1 MTFTIMREIR
11 IKSGI
16 KSGTKSRM
24 KKARGH
30 ADSARFGEH
39 LGRWLLLPLM
49 ALFGTANAEYA
60 DDWGPVQGA
69 PVPVLEAYDQ
79 DGVLRSL
86 DNLTGSQGLL
96 LFLNRSAD
104 W

>member
-1 MTFTIMREIR
+1 MTKLNRTSEAGGR
-11 IKSGI
+11 
-16 KSGTKSRM
+16 
-24 KKARGH
+24 
-30 ADSARFGEH
+30 
-39 LGRWLLLPLM
+39 LVRWLLLPIM

-60 DDWGPVQGA
+60 ADWGPDQGA

-79 DGVLRSL
+79 DGVLRSV

>member
-1 MTFTIMREIR
+1 MSKTENERDNRAVDE
-11 IKSGI
+11 
-16 KSGTKSRM
+16 
-24 KKARGH
+24 
-30 ADSARFGEH
+30 SAVASISER
-39 LGRWLLLPLM
+39 LGRWLLLPVL

-60 DDWGPVQGA
+60 DDWGPAKGTQ
-69 PVPVLEAYDQ
+69 VPVLEAYDQ
-79 DGVLRSL
+79 DGVLRSV